1 VAPASVALSVAVS
14 AAADSQQGPITSGGD
29 VTAEEVTPLPP
40 VIVESPSQPITE
52 KKSKGKVASPVVG
65 TPAPQAT
72 AAQAQQSG
80 EGLGVPGVGIY
91 TLGQLDMI
99 GGSTITN
106 EAMWTFNKNSVD
118 QAVGILPGVTMT
130 NTGGSRNEKDILVR
144 GFDRFR
150 VPLYEDGVRIYLPY
164 DNRLDFGRF
173 LTPDLSEVQVEKG
186 YVSVLNGPGGEGG
199 AINLVSRKP
208 TKPLEL
214 EGRSGVIMSGDL
226 ADLNQWSS
234 YAYAGTRQKG
244 YYAQVSGTMADQYHF
259 NMSDS
264 FTPSTR
270 SNTLGFQS
278 NFPYEDGGLREH
290 SNFEDWRVNA
300 KAGITPNSTDEYS
313 LNYTSQH
320 GEKGAPLSVD
330 RQIVQG
336 YFLGNNRRYWDW
348 PIWDVSTLSELTKTQ
363 VGQAS
368 YVKTNAYYNRFD
380 NTTTFFRTP
389 DYTTKIEDSPYHDSS
404 YGGFIEAGTDLIPMN
419 TLKGVVHYRLDDH
432 EEGAFNYDANGV

>member
-1 VAPASVALSVAVS
+1 M
-14 AAADSQQGPITSGGD
+14 
-29 VTAEEVTPLPP
+29 
-40 VIVESPSQPITE
+40 IVESPSQPITE

-91 TLGQLDMI
+91 TLGQLDLI

-208 TKPLEL
+208 TKPFEL

-244 YYAQVSGTMADQYHF
+244 YYAQVSGTVPVTAGQRLRVPV
-259 NMSDS
+259 
-264 FTPSTR
+264 TVSTA
-270 SNTLGFQS
+270 G
-278 NFPYEDGGLREH
+278 GGLTVR
-290 SNFEDWRVNA
+290 A
-300 KAGITPNSTDEYS
+300 KINGVAV
-313 LNYTSQH
+313 
-320 GEKGAPLSVD
+320 GAPVPVSGTGAEVDVTAPAGCLNQLDLVLVKGTAELRSVD
-330 RQIVQG
+330 L
-336 YFLGNNRRYWDW
+336 YLK
-348 PIWDVSTLSELTKTQ
+348 S
-363 VGQAS
+363 
-368 YVKTNAYYNRFD
+368 NAG
-380 NTTTFFRTP
+380 
-389 DYTTKIEDSPYHDSS
+389 SCAH
-404 YGGFIEAGTDLIPMN
+404 G
-419 TLKGVVHYRLDDH
+419 
-432 EEGAFNYDANGV
+432 